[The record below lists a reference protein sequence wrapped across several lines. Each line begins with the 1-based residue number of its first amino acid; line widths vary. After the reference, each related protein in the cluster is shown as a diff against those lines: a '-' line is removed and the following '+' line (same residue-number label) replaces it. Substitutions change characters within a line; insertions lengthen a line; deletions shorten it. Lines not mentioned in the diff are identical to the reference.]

1 MRDIDNVQKQYAEI
15 LFRGGWLTVKGK
27 VQRREA
33 KALSVI
39 ADDLQLLVLAG
50 YISPET
56 SASSEEQ
63 RNKLRAELN
72 MLLERMETTSNRIK
86 EIVDRVLT

>member
-1 MRDIDNVQKQYAEI
+1 
-15 LFRGGWLTVKGK
+15 LTVKGK

>member
-1 MRDIDNVQKQYAEI
+1 M
-15 LFRGGWLTVKGK
+15 TVKGK